1 MKWKE
6 FSQQEFLS
14 VFPGRKDSTLYIYV
28 IRFTN
33 TVKYRERRRKNRKR
47 DERSWASFTNSP
59 WGTHRG
65 EKRAVKVGPW
75 PYCNC
80 IHLYFRFEPV
90 TSHHAGNILQR
101 DNIII
106 KESVHQSVENAQSRK
121 AFLKAPP
128 LFPTFHI
135 SVRWQMFREIWE
147 IRASVSLEEGFKP
160 SPTYPTLSFH

>member
-90 TSHHAGNILQR
+90 TSHHAGNILQT

-121 AFLKAPP
+121 AFLKAFSNVSY
-128 LFPTFHI
+128 LRA
-135 SVRWQMFREIWE
+135 VQMFREIWE
-147 IRASVSLEEGFKP
+147 IRANVSFEEGFKP